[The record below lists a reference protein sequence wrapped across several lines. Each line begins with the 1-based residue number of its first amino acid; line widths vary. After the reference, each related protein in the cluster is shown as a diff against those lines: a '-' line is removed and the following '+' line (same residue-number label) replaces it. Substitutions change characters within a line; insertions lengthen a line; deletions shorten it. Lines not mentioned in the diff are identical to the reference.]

1 MIESI
6 KFRMWFKY
14 GPLHRIHYAF
24 SFTLIFVYFRER
36 YDYMIFR
43 KRKSKKRDTFFS
55 IPA

>member
-24 SFTLIFVYFRER
+24 VIYTHPLAELI
-36 YDYMIFR
+36 
-43 KRKSKKRDTFFS
+43 
-55 IPA
+55 